1 MNKKKITITL
11 TDLDTHLKLDGDI
24 TELDM
29 ILAIAAMF
37 DRLDTSTQILVTSK
51 LDAMINK

>member
-1 MNKKKITITL
+1 MDKKKITITL